1 MVPLA
6 AILVLVQTA
15 IGMVVNLYV
24 TIPPRHPGAHPS
36 NYLSGSLYSVGWA
49 IGHGALALA
58 AHTLLGLAV
67 IAVAVVLA
75 VRALK
80 LRRRSIG
87 ALPVLAAMFVIG
99 AGFNGASFLDFD
111 MNVNSLV
118 MSLLAL
124 GALLCYVVEIYLLSD
139 AG

>member
-1 MVPLA
+1 MAGTDRPTLAADAAGRVRRLALVA

-24 TIPPRHPGAHPS
+24 TIPPKHPGGNPS
-36 NYLSGSLYSVGWA
+36 NYLSGSLHSVGWA

-67 IAVAVVLA
+67 IVVAVMFA
-75 VRALK
+75 VQALK

-87 ALPVLAAMFVIG
+87 ALSVLAAILVIPAPVSTG
-99 AGFNGASFLDFD
+99 RASSTSTSTRTLW
-111 MNVNSLV
+111 
-118 MSLLAL
+118 
-124 GALLCYVVEIYLLSD
+124 
-139 AG
+139 